1 MAFCKF
7 CGKEIADGAVCDCQA
22 AQAPVNNNP
31 AVTEEAAVQGAATA
45 QKDPLKTLVAAVIA
59 LLVVIFVIVFLFNNL
74 GARGIARKY
83 AKKMISK
90 HGGKAVYSLT
100 LSDDVYKD
108 LKGDE
113 LEDMIEDFNDGMS
126 DLREDTKID
135 LKSVKKTGKL
145 SKKELRGAEYLFAK
159 KNSSY
164 DDELEADDFKAKK
177 GYEFKLT
184 YKVKD
189 KDSGDKE
196 TTRNKICVVKF
207 KGEGWKVLVTSAD
220 SLESYGEKADKN
232 NKKDSDDAI
241 NIEDLFG

>member
-22 AQAPVNNNP
+22 SQAPVNNNP
-31 AVTEEAAVQGAATA
+31 AVTEETSAQTATA

-59 LLVVIFVIVFLFNNL
+59 LLVFIFIFVFIFNSI

-83 AKKMISK
+83 AKKVFSK

-113 LEDMIEDFNDGMS
+113 LDDMIDDFNDSME
-126 DLREDTKID
+126 DIREDTKVKV
-135 LKSVKKTGKL
+135 KSVKKTGKL
-145 SKKELRGAEYLFAK
+145 SNKELKGAEYLFAK
-159 KNSSY
+159 NNSKY
-164 DDELEADDFKAKK
+164 DKDLETDDFKAKK

-184 YKVKD
+184 YKIKD

-207 KGEGWKVLVTSAD
+207 KGEGWKVLVTDAD
-220 SLESYGEKADKN
+220 TLKSYGEKADKN
-232 NKKDSDDAI
+232 KDKDSDSAI

>member
-22 AQAPVNNNP
+22 SQAPVNNNP
-31 AVTEEAAVQGAATA
+31 AVTEEASAQTATA

-59 LLVVIFVIVFLFNNL
+59 LLVFIFIFVFIFNSI
-74 GARGIARKY
+74 GARGVARKY
-83 AKKMISK
+83 AKKVFSK
-90 HGGKAVYSLT
+90 HGGKAVYSLR

-113 LEDMIEDFNDGMS
+113 LDDMIDDFNDGME
-126 DLREDTKID
+126 DFLEDTKVKV
-135 LKSVKKTGKL
+135 KSVKKTGKL
-145 SKKELRGAEYLFAK
+145 SNKELKGAEYLFAK
-159 KNSSY
+159 NNSKY
-164 DDELEADDFKAKK
+164 DKDLEADDFKAKK

-184 YKVKD
+184 YKIKD
-189 KDSGDKE
+189 KDSGDQE

-207 KGEGWKVLVTSAD
+207 KGEGWKVLVTDAD
-220 SLESYGEKADKN
+220 TLKSYGEKADKN
-232 NKKDSDDAI
+232 KDKDSDSAI

>member
-7 CGKEIADGAVCDCQA
+7 CGKELADGAVCDCQV

-31 AVTEEAAVQGAATA
+31 EVPTQEAAVQTATA

-59 LLVVIFVIVFLFNNL
+59 LLVVIFVVVFIGNSI
-74 GARGIARKY
+74 GAKGVAKKY
-83 AKKMISK
+83 AKKTFSK
-90 HGGKAVYSLT
+90 RGGKAVYSLT
-100 LSDDVYKD
+100 LSDEVYKD

-113 LEDMIEDFNDGMS
+113 LDDMIDNFNDGME
-126 DLREDTKID
+126 DILEDTKVKV
-135 LKSVKKTGKL
+135 KSVKKTGKL
-145 SKKELRGAEYLFAK
+145 SKKELKGAEYLFAS

-164 DDELEADDFKAKK
+164 DDDLEADDFKAKK

-184 YKVKD
+184 YKIKD

-207 KGEGWKVLVTSAD
+207 KGEGWKVLVTDAD
-220 SLESYGEKADKN
+220 SLKEYGEKADKN
-232 NKKDSDDAI
+232 KDSDDEI
-241 NIEDLFG
+241 DLEDLFG

>member
-22 AQAPVNNNP
+22 SQAPVNNNP
-31 AVTEEAAVQGAATA
+31 AVTEEASAQTATA

-59 LLVVIFVIVFLFNNL
+59 LLVFIFIFVFIFNSI
-74 GARGIARKY
+74 GARGVARKY
-83 AKKMISK
+83 AKKVFSK
-90 HGGKAVYSLT
+90 HGGKSVYSLT

-113 LEDMIEDFNDGMS
+113 LDDMIDDFNDSME
-126 DLREDTKID
+126 DIREDTKVKV
-135 LKSVKKTGKL
+135 KSVKKTGKL
-145 SKKELRGAEYLFAK
+145 SNKELKGAEYLFAK
-159 KNSSY
+159 NNSKY
-164 DDELEADDFKAKK
+164 DKDLEADDFKAKK

-184 YKVKD
+184 YKIKD

-207 KGEGWKVLVTSAD
+207 KGEGWKVLVTDAD
-220 SLESYGEKADKN
+220 TLKSYGEKADKN
-232 NKKDSDDAI
+232 KDKDSDSAI

>member
-22 AQAPVNNNP
+22 SQAPVNNNP
-31 AVTEEAAVQGAATA
+31 AVTEETSA

-59 LLVVIFVIVFLFNNL
+59 LLVFIFIFVFIFNSI

-83 AKKMISK
+83 AKKVFSK

-113 LEDMIEDFNDGMS
+113 LDDMIDDFNDSME
-126 DLREDTKID
+126 DIREDTKVKV
-135 LKSVKKTGKL
+135 KSVKKTGKL
-145 SKKELRGAEYLFAK
+145 SNKELKGAEYLFAK
-159 KNSSY
+159 NNSKY
-164 DDELEADDFKAKK
+164 DKDLEADDFKAKK

-184 YKVKD
+184 YKIKD

-207 KGEGWKVLVTSAD
+207 KGEGWKVLVTDAD
-220 SLESYGEKADKN
+220 TLKSYGEKADKDKDN
-232 NKKDSDDAI
+232 DSDSAI

>member
-7 CGKEIADGAVCDCQA
+7 CGKEIADGAVCDCQTT
-22 AQAPVNNNP
+22 QTPVNNNLEVTQD
-31 AVTEEAAVQGAATA
+31 AVVQTAPA

-59 LLVVIFVIVFLFNNL
+59 LLVVIFVVVFIFNSL
-74 GARGIARKY
+74 GAKGVARKY

-100 LSDDVYKD
+100 LSDEVYKD

-113 LEDMIEDFNDGMS
+113 LDDMIDDFNDNMS
-126 DLREDTKID
+126 DLREDTKIK

-145 SKKELRGAEYLFAK
+145 SKKELRGAEYLFARN
-159 KNSSY
+159 NSAY
-164 DDELEADDFKAKK
+164 DDELEADDFTAKK

-220 SLESYGEKADKN
+220 TLESYGEKADNDKD
-232 NKKDSDDAI
+232 KDSDDEI
-241 NIEDLFG
+241 NLDDLFG